1 MRNIVFLIAFLAL
14 PALSYLWVRSITWLV
29 IWIFASAA
37 VVSSFVDFTI
47 RNGQHWDLPSLQFA
61 LLVSLLI
68 VAVAALVSRRLRPG
82 AGIRSQAIA
91 IGAPVAVALIFIII
105 SRLLAIGHAGPWSA
119 VGYFVQR
126 ISAEDNA
133 KWLDFSG
140 QLLSGDPVNQAVP
153 LGGPLQLAVIFAATV
168 FDSSWRI
175 PDRPIPKV
183 KKCLSE
189 KLCHVPV
196 KPRNYTESHG
206 FPDFILPWHEP
217 VHTYSGSTSVM

>member
-37 VVSSFVDFTI
+37 VVGSFVDFTI

-82 AGIRSQAIA
+82 AGVRSQAIA
-91 IGAPVAVALIFIII
+91 IGAPVAVALIFIVI

-126 ISAEDNA
+126 IS
-133 KWLDFSG
+133 
-140 QLLSGDPVNQAVP
+140 
-153 LGGPLQLAVIFAATV
+153 AATV

-196 KPRNYTESHG
+196 KPCNYTESHG